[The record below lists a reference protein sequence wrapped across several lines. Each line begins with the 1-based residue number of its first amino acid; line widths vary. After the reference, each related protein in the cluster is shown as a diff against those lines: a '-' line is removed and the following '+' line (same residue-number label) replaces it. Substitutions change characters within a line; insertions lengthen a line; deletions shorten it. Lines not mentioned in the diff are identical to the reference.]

1 MTIEEIQALLE
12 KKFAG
17 ERKDGL
23 RMLAR
28 TIAMTAGDTDDEKT
42 KEKIEAMTA
51 ESVKDFIK
59 EWRKDADAETT
70 KAVKTNEQTLR
81 EKYDF
86 VEKNKKDPEPPK
98 GGEGNDDIAAIVKA
112 AVAEA
117 TKPFAEKLA
126 AYESKDTRSAQRAK
140 VEKLF
145 EGKNVNATFKKSVL
159 AGFDNRTFEKDDDFE
174 NYLKDTQADVDA
186 CVQELADKGLAGF
199 GSPDFGGGNA
209 GNVDKAVEDY
219 IKDKAQTA
227 EGSNPLGGK
236 KV

>member
-70 KAVKTNEQTLR
+70 KSN
-81 EKYDF
+81 
-86 VEKNKKDPEPPK
+86 
-98 GGEGNDDIAAIVKA
+98 
-112 AVAEA
+112 
-117 TKPFAEKLA
+117 
-126 AYESKDTRSAQRAK
+126 
-140 VEKLF
+140 
-145 EGKNVNATFKKSVL
+145 
-159 AGFDNRTFEKDDDFE
+159 
-174 NYLKDTQADVDA
+174 
-186 CVQELADKGLAGF
+186 
-199 GSPDFGGGNA
+199 
-209 GNVDKAVEDY
+209 
-219 IKDKAQTA
+219 QTA
-227 EGSNPLGGK
+227 EPPFLLSLHKKKRTRLSPLFYCR
-236 KV
+236 VNYYSSSMFT